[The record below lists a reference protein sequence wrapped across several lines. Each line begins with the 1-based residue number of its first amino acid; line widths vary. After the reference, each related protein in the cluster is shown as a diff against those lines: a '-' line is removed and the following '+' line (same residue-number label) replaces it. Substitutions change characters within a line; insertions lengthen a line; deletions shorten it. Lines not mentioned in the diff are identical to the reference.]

1 MKLKI
6 KFLGLLFI
14 CLLSTTTTNAQD
26 PMLGEVRIFAGN
38 FAPRGW
44 AFCEGQLLPISSNS
58 ALFSLIGCTYGGD
71 CRTTF
76 ALPDLRG
83 RVAISAGNGPGLSN
97 RVWGQK
103 GGGEYNILNQT
114 QLPSHSHTAVG
125 TITAANTTGTTNDPT
140 GNVLAVA
147 KTPID
152 RSNIVDSNIY
162 APTANTNMSANGVT
176 VTVGNTGGNQSVN
189 NMQPYLTV
197 RYIIALQGYFPSR
210 N

>member
-1 MKLKI
+1 MRAKI
-6 KFLGLLFI
+6 ILLFI
-14 CLLSTTTTNAQD
+14 LCTISFTNVNAQE
-26 PMLGEVRIFAGN
+26 PMLGEIRMFAGN
-38 FAPRGW
+38 FPPRGW
-44 AFCEGQLLPISSNS
+44 AFCDGQLLSISQNS

-83 RVAISAGNGPGLSN
+83 RVAMSAGNGPGLSS

-114 QLPSHSHTAVG
+114 QLPSHTHTATG
-125 TITAANTTGTTNDPT
+125 TVKAANIEGTTNNPT
-140 GNVLAVA
+140 GNVLALA
-147 KTPID
+147 KTAID
-152 RSNIVDSNIY
+152 RSNVVDSNIY
-162 APTANTNMSANGVT
+162 APAAGNTNMSANGVT

-189 NMQPYLTV
+189 NMQPYLVV